1 MFGWNIEYIILDV
14 KYYYD
19 DYAPYRYERRIYRND
34 IEFSCNYQHKSR
46 IDFDERSLSFSK
58 LKLCCGKKN
67 NLKTMNKTSQQ
78 KKAEN
83 FLLLHKQD
91 KLLVLPNIWNPIG
104 ARILEAKGFPAVATA
119 SAAISSSL
127 GYKDGEKIKL
137 STHLDII
144 ERIVKSVDIP
154 VTADIESGY
163 ASDINN
169 LRDSINKVIDTGV
182 AGINIEDSMEEE
194 GALRNIDE
202 QCERIATVRDVA
214 EERGLH
220 LVINARI
227 DCFLSDTIKPIE
239 KIIEETV
246 KRAGAYGKA
255 GADLVY
261 PIGILE
267 LETITTLRKEIS
279 APINI
284 LGSHKSIPLKTMRD
298 IGINRVTFGPFLFRS
313 ALKKFVNIIEE
324 LSDLGSYE
332 SFSDDTYSYAEA
344 LQFLREEKE

>member
-1 MFGWNIEYIILDV
+1 MD
-14 KYYYD
+14 
-19 DYAPYRYERRIYRND
+19 
-34 IEFSCNYQHKSR
+34 
-46 IDFDERSLSFSK
+46 
-58 LKLCCGKKN
+58 KN
-67 NLKTMNKTSQQ
+67 TQK

-83 FLLLHKQD
+83 FLALHKQE

-104 ARILEAKGFPAVATA
+104 ARILEAKGFPAAATA

-127 GYKDGEKIKL
+127 GYMDGENIKL

-163 ASDINN
+163 ASDIKT

-182 AGINIEDSMEEE
+182 AGINIEDSVGKE
-194 GALRNIDE
+194 GSLRNIGE
-202 QCERIATVRDVA
+202 QCERITTVRKVS

-239 KIIEETV
+239 KVIEETV
-246 KRAGAYGKA
+246 KRADAYSKA

-261 PIGILE
+261 PVGVLD

-279 APINI
+279 SPINI
-284 LGSHKSIPLKTMRD
+284 LGSHRTIPLKTMQK

-313 ALKKFVNIIEE
+313 SLKKFVNMIEE
-324 LSDLGSYE
+324 LGDLGSYE
-332 SFSDDTYSYAEA
+332 SFSDDTYSYTEA
-344 LQFLREEKE
+344 LQFLRDEKE

>member
-1 MFGWNIEYIILDV
+1 MD
-14 KYYYD
+14 
-19 DYAPYRYERRIYRND
+19 
-34 IEFSCNYQHKSR
+34 
-46 IDFDERSLSFSK
+46 
-58 LKLCCGKKN
+58 KN
-67 NLKTMNKTSQQ
+67 TQK

-83 FLLLHKQD
+83 FLALHKQE

-104 ARILEAKGFPAVATA
+104 ARILEAKGFPAAATA

-127 GYKDGEKIKL
+127 GYMDGENIKL

-163 ASDINN
+163 ASDIKT

-182 AGINIEDSMEEE
+182 AGINIEDSVGKE
-194 GALRNIDE
+194 GSLRNIEE
-202 QCERIATVRDVA
+202 QCERITTVRKVS

-239 KIIEETV
+239 KVIEETV
-246 KRAGAYGKA
+246 KRADAYSKA

-261 PIGILE
+261 PVGVLD

-279 APINI
+279 SPINI
-284 LGSHKSIPLKTMRD
+284 LGSHRTIPLKTMQK

-313 ALKKFVNIIEE
+313 SLKKFVNMIEE
-324 LSDLGSYE
+324 LGDLVK
-332 SFSDDTYSYAEA
+332 
-344 LQFLREEKE
+344 LRKL